1 MMVGISEMTDHP
13 RRAEHWTLPSLMDE
27 RVSHVVLK
35 ATSEQHECLHRD
47 EISYAAAIAHPRRRE
62 EFLRG
67 RSAAHLALAHFGVE
81 PTTAIKRGP
90 DGEPLWPEG
99 FVGSITHCHPWTIAV
114 VGRQDEVSAIGVDLE
129 STERMR
135 IEDVR
140 TVICRPPELAWVAG
154 GEPVARLTMLFAA
167 KEAIFKA
174 IYPSCLR
181 RFDFLDVE
189 LTPVASE
196 NGFVATLQ
204 ANLSERRAKGHSFEI
219 RCSVREEFVFAS
231 LVEGRSL

>member
-1 MMVGISEMTDHP
+1 MMTGISKMTDHT
-13 RRAEHWTLPSLMDE
+13 RHAAHRTLPFLMDE
-27 RVSHVVLK
+27 QVSHVALK
-35 ATSEQHECLHRD
+35 APGQRRHFLHPD
-47 EISYAAAIAHPRRRE
+47 ELSYAAAIVHLRRRE

-90 DGEPLWPEG
+90 AGEALWPDG
-99 FVGSITHCHPWTIAV
+99 FVGSITHCHPWTIAA
-114 VGRQDEVSAIGVDLE
+114 VGRQDKISAIGIDLE

-140 TVICRPPELAWVAG
+140 RVICRPPELAWVASG
-154 GEPVARLTMLFAA
+154 DPVERLTMLFAA

-189 LTPVASE
+189 LTPAASE
-196 NGFVATLQ
+196 NQFVATLQ

-219 RCSVREEFVFAS
+219 RYSLREEFVFAS
-231 LVEGRSL
+231 LVERRSL